1 MLRSHCTLYT
11 VTTNSFC
18 WDHTVHHAELKLTL
32 WKCFLIKSSYL
43 EQIELRYTFQ
53 IVAVNV
59 LLTTFT
65 ELAFKNFGKRSH
77 DYFSVF
83 R

>member
-1 MLRSHCTLYT
+1 MFS
-11 VTTNSFC
+11 
-18 WDHTVHHAELKLTL
+18 
-32 WKCFLIKSSYL
+32 KSSHL

-53 IVAVNV
+53 TVVVSV
-59 LLTTFT
+59 LLATFT

>member
-1 MLRSHCTLYT
+1 MFS
-11 VTTNSFC
+11 
-18 WDHTVHHAELKLTL
+18 
-32 WKCFLIKSSYL
+32 KSSHL

-53 IVAVNV
+53 IVVVSV